1 MAIYTALDTDTGIQI
16 HLYKENYNNKQEKQ
30 KQKQKEKE
38 EKLTN
43 YQPQRIAHSC
53 TIKKTNTILH
63 SEFTFLTFQRG
74 KGRERQRQRGRE
86 RVCPVWQT
94 LSAVFYSLLS
104 AQKVL
109 ADLKITHLKRR
120 RKKAN
125 IVFQLVQLQLLF
137 TNQFSFLFLF
147 SLVVIVCLH

>member
-16 HLYKENYNNKQEKQ
+16 HLYKYNYNNKQEKQ
-30 KQKQKEKE
+30 KQKQKEEE

-63 SEFTFLTFQRG
+63 SEFTFLTFQTG
-74 KGRERQRQRGRE
+74 KGRERERQRGRE

-120 RKKAN
+120 KIKLTLR
-125 IVFQLVQLQLLF
+125 QLVQLQLLF

-147 SLVVIVCLH
+147 SLFLFVCLH

>member
-16 HLYKENYNNKQEKQ
+16 HLYKYNYNNKQEKQ

-74 KGRERQRQRGRE
+74 KGREGERQRGRE

-120 RKKAN
+120 RRK
-125 IVFQLVQLQLLF
+125 IQHCVSL
-137 TNQFSFLFLF
+137 FSFSFYLQISFPFCFCFLSF
-147 SLVVIVCLH
+147 YLCV

>member
-16 HLYKENYNNKQEKQ
+16 HLYKYNYNNKQEKQ
-30 KQKQKEKE
+30 KQQQKEKE

-53 TIKKTNTILH
+53 TIKKLTQFFILSSH
-63 SEFTFLTFQRG
+63 FSLFKEG
-74 KGRERQRQRGRE
+74 KEERERQRGRE

-120 RKKAN
+120 RKK
-125 IVFQLVQLQLLF
+125 LTLCSSL
-137 TNQFSFLFLF
+137 FSFSFYLQISFPFCFCFLSF
-147 SLVVIVCLH
+147 YLCVCIE